1 MSEFDSRI
9 DYAAGHRKWLW
20 HFDGRKTDW
29 RLDVRTGDSDE
40 RRLQSDLDDSKLHHY
55 LRMGAIHADIEEE
68 KERAIPVG
76 RKATVA
82 MWLLAFAALWLV
94 CRLIVL

>member
-82 MWLLAFAALWLV
+82 MWLLAFAAVWLA

>member
-1 MSEFDSRI
+1 MSEFQSRPE
-9 DYAAGHRKWLW
+9 YSVGHEKWLW

-29 RLDVRTGDSDE
+29 RLDVRDGVGAD
-40 RRLQSDLDDSKLHHY
+40 RRQSDLDDSKLRHY
-55 LRMGAIHADIEEE
+55 MRIGAIRSDIEEE

-76 RKATVA
+76 RKGTIA

-94 CRLIVL
+94 CRLLVL